1 MCSTHLLNTFY
12 PMGPVLRGEAVEIN
26 KDASCQWG
34 TVEICAQLK
43 SYLAHRKYFWMSKE
57 VKSMNII
64 FAV

>member
-1 MCSTHLLNTFY
+1 
-12 PMGPVLRGEAVEIN
+12 MGPVLRGEAVEIN